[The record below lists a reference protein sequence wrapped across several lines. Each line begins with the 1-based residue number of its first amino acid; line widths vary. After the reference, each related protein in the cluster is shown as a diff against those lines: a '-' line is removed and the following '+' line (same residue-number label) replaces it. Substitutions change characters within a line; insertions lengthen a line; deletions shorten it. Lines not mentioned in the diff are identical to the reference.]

1 MSETVPRGIAAGRT
15 AGRRVRRAAL
25 VSALVAVMGASAVH
39 GALPA
44 GAADAPLSQGRA
56 AVASSAERGDLSA
69 AAAVDGD
76 SGTRWSSKFS
86 DPQWLQV
93 DLGKSTAIDKIVL
106 NWERAYATAF
116 RIQTSSGGGQWK
128 TIHSTTAGKGGT
140 QTLNVSATGR
150 YVRLHAT
157 KRSSQY
163 GVSLW
168 EFQVFGK
175 GSATPVPSAT
185 PTPTRPTPSSSPSRT
200 PSPTPSATPTKPTPS
215 STPSSSPSAT
225 PSKTPTTP
233 VPEVPPTGTSGKKGV
248 GVWQAP
254 NVSAALEASG
264 ANWYY
269 TWSTNHNGVTTP
281 KGTEFVPMIWGA
293 ASVTD
298 QNLTQAKNS
307 GSPYLL
313 GFNEPDFAEQSN
325 MSVEQALSLWPRLTA
340 TGLKVGSPAVAWG
353 GDRAGGWLDRFMTG
367 AAQKNQRVDFITLHW
382 YGGDFRADAATGQLK
397 SYIQAVYERYRKPI
411 WLTEYALID
420 FSNGVRFPTD
430 AQQAAFVTA
439 STKMLASLP
448 YVQRYAWFGLP
459 SSDTEPNS
467 GLFRSNGVATP
478 AGRAFQAAE

>member
-15 AGRRVRRAAL
+15 AGRQVRRTAL
-25 VSALVAVMGASAVH
+25 AGALVAVMAASAVY

-44 GAADAPLSQGRA
+44 GAAETPVSQGRA

-69 AAAVDGD
+69 EAAVDGK

-93 DLGKSTAIDKIVL
+93 DLGRPTAINRIVL

-128 TIHSTTAGKGGT
+128 TIHSTTAGKGGV
-140 QTLNVSATGR
+140 QTLDVSATAR

-175 GSATPVPSAT
+175 GSGNPLPSA
-185 PTPTRPTPSSSPSRT
+185 TPTRPTPSSSPSRT
-200 PSPTPSATPTKPTPS
+200 PSATPSATPTKTPS
-215 STPSSSPSAT
+215 STPSAT

-233 VPEVPPTGTSGKKGV
+233 VPEVPPTGTSRKQGV

-264 ANWYY
+264 ASWYY
-269 TWSTNHNGVTTP
+269 TWSTNHNNITTP

-293 ASVTD
+293 DSVTD
-298 QNLTQAKNS
+298 QNLAQAKNS

-313 GFNEPDFAEQSN
+313 GFNEPDFAEQAN
-325 MSVEQALSLWPRLTA
+325 MTVEKALSLWPRLTA

-367 AAQKNQRVDFITLHW
+367 AAQRNYDVDFITLHW
-382 YGGDFRADAATGQLK
+382 YGGDFRAEAATSQLK

-430 AQQAAFVTA
+430 EQQAAFVTA
-439 STKMLASLP
+439 SAKMLASLP
-448 YVQRYAWFGLP
+448 YVQRHAWFGLS

-467 GLFRSNGVATP
+467 GLFRHNGVATP